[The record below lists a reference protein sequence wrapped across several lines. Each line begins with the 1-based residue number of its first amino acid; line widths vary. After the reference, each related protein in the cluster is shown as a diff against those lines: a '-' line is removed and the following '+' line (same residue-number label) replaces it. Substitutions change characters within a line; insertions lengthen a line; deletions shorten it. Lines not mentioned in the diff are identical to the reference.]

1 MFVDL
6 EERNKRWLKIRHAIE
21 RNGLDGLLVISD
33 GHLERR
39 GSIRYVTNTASGTKL
54 MWHYVL
60 FPLKG
65 EPIAINV
72 RGGWLEDRRTL
83 SFRGGG
89 GYRRVNFTPRPSQM
103 LSGN

>member
-1 MFVDL
+1 MVADSFDL
-6 EERNKRWLKIRHAIE
+6 EERNRRWLKIRLAIE
-21 RNGLDGLLVISD
+21 RSGLDGLLVISD

-39 GSIRYVTNTASGTKL
+39 GSIRYVTNAVSGTKL

-83 SFRGGG
+83 SFRGGCVEFRG
-89 GYRRVNFTPRPSQM
+89 HHT
-103 LSGN
+103 